1 MTHRVWLV
9 VTGVWSLCT
18 LLLLGGCAAQ
28 KGVSGASGEGPLPP
42 EIVTA
47 SDEPEGRRRARI
59 RLELA
64 TGYFDQGQ
72 TTVALDEL
80 KQSLAADPTFAD
92 AFNLRGLIYM
102 RLSEPRLAEDS
113 FRRAAA
119 LNPRDPNVAHNY
131 GWLLC
136 QQARY
141 TEAEPQF
148 VTALGSPV
156 YGGQAKTW
164 MARGLC
170 QMNAARPEE
179 AERSLSR
186 AYELDPANPVVAYN
200 LANLLYKRGNDERAR
215 FYLRR
220 LNNSELANAETLW
233 LGIRVERRLG
243 NRDTAQQLANQ
254 LTRRFPQSPEVAALE
269 RGAFNE

>member
-1 MTHRVWLV
+1 MSRFVAWV
-9 VTGVWSLCT
+9 A
-18 LLLLGGCAAQ
+18 LLGAVGFALAALGGCAGH
-28 KGVSGASGEGPLPP
+28 GVGSDGGPLPP

-80 KQSLAADPTFAD
+80 KQALTADPTFAD

-102 RLSEPRLAEDS
+102 RLNEPRLAEDS

-119 LNPRDPNVAHNY
+119 LNPRDANIAHNH

-141 TEAEPQF
+141 ADADAQF
-148 VTALGSPV
+148 ATALGSAV

-170 QMNAARPEE
+170 QLNAARPDD
-179 AERSLSR
+179 AERSLAK
-186 AYELDPANPVVAYN
+186 AYEFDPGNPVVAYN
-200 LANLLYKRGNDERAR
+200 LANLLYKRGVYDRAQ

-233 LGIRVERRLG
+233 LGVRVDRRLG
-243 NRDTAQQLANQ
+243 SRDTAQQLANQ
-254 LTRRFPQSPEVAALE
+254 LTRRFPQSPEAAALE

>member
-1 MTHRVWLV
+1 MTPRLYAAVTVGAWL
-9 VTGVWSLCT
+9 
-18 LLLLGGCAAQ
+18 
-28 KGVSGASGEGPLPP
+28 GASLWLTGCTATPGATGAAGEGPLPP
-42 EIVTA
+42 EIITA

-80 KQSLAADPTFAD
+80 KQALAADPTFAD

-136 QQARY
+136 QQSRY
-141 TEAEPQF
+141 AEAEPQF
-148 VTALGSPV
+148 AAALGSAV

-170 QMNAARPEE
+170 QMRAARPEE
-179 AERSLSR
+179 AERSLAR
-186 AYELDPANPVVAYN
+186 AHELDPGNPVVSYN
-200 LANLLYKRGNDERAR
+200 LAKLLYQRGNDERAR
-215 FYLRR
+215 FYVRR
-220 LNNSELANAETLW
+220 LNNSDLANAESLW

>member
-1 MTHRVWLV
+1 MTQAVVRLLSGAILLPALVWFA
-9 VTGVWSLCT
+9 
-18 LLLLGGCAAQ
+18 GCAV
-28 KGVSGASGEGPLPP
+28 KPGVSGASGEGPLPP
-42 EIVTA
+42 EIITA

-80 KQSLAADPTFAD
+80 KQALAADPTFAD

-119 LNPRDPNVAHNY
+119 LNPRDPNIAHNY

-148 VTALGSPV
+148 AAALGSAV

-170 QMNAARPEE
+170 QMNASRPEE
-179 AERSLSR
+179 AERSLAR
-186 AYELDPANPVVAYN
+186 AYEFDPGNPVVAYN
-200 LANLLYKRGNDERAR
+200 LSKLLYQRGNHEKAR

-243 NRDTAQQLANQ
+243 SRDTAQQLANQ

-269 RGAFNE
+269 RGAFE

>member
-1 MTHRVWLV
+1 MTQFVLRMVLGCGALLV
-9 VTGVWSLCT
+9 FVLSVGCT
-18 LLLLGGCAAQ
+18 TRP
-28 KGVSGASGEGPLPP
+28 GVSGASGDGPLPP
-42 EIVTA
+42 EIITA
-47 SDEPEGRRRARI
+47 SDEPEARRRARI

-80 KQSLAADPTFAD
+80 KQSLTADPTFAD

-102 RLSEPRLAEDS
+102 RLNEPRLAEDS
-113 FRRAAA
+113 FRRATA
-119 LNPRDPNVAHNY
+119 LNPRDPNIAHNY

-148 VTALGSPV
+148 AAALGSAV

-170 QMNAARPEE
+170 QMNASKPEE

-186 AYELDPANPVVAYN
+186 AYELDPGNPVVAYN
-200 LANLLYKRGNDERAR
+200 LSKLLYQRGNHDKAR

-243 NRDTAQQLANQ
+243 SRDTAQQLANQ

-269 RGAFNE
+269 RGAFE